1 MGQITQEQ
9 ETVKMPRYTLGLD
22 IGNAP
27 VGAALLGEDK
37 ILGLHVRTFDRAEIG
52 PFGVPLNLIR
62 RESSSTRKRIRRRS
76 HRLAMFRRFFH
87 RLGVIGSPTNEK
99 TPVAGNQ
106 KSILIRESKI
116 YGIKSVL
123 FYVLLILV
131 TPASAESSIEGYW
144 KSIDEQTSK
153 ASGYWKLE
161 VKDNRLLGYLVN
173 YPDMKPDN
181 TCNVCTG
188 KLEEFYEKPIQGT
201 AWINL
206 RKNKDGVWK
215 DGYIIDSGEGKKYK
229 AQLWVEDG
237 NLMMRGYIGFFYRT
251 QTWLRTDQATAEQA
265 TFGD

>member
-1 MGQITQEQ
+1 M
-9 ETVKMPRYTLGLD
+9 L
-22 IGNAP
+22 A
-27 VGAALLGEDK
+27 
-37 ILGLHVRTFDRAEIG
+37 
-52 PFGVPLNLIR
+52 
-62 RESSSTRKRIRRRS
+62 RE
-76 HRLAMFRRFFH
+76 L
-87 RLGVIGSPTNEK
+87 
-99 TPVAGNQ
+99 
-106 KSILIRESKI
+106 KI

-123 FYVLLILV
+123 LYVLLILV

-173 YPDMKPDN
+173 YPDMKPDDI
-181 TCNVCTG
+181 CIVCTG
-188 KLEEFYEKPIQGT
+188 KLKEFYKKPIQGT

>member
-1 MGQITQEQ
+1 MDK
-9 ETVKMPRYTLGLD
+9 KMKHTL
-22 IGNAP
+22 
-27 VGAALLGEDK
+27 
-37 ILGLHVRTFDRAEIG
+37 T
-52 PFGVPLNLIR
+52 
-62 RESSSTRKRIRRRS
+62 S
-76 HRLAMFRRFFH
+76 
-87 RLGVIGSPTNEK
+87 NEK
-99 TPVAGNQ
+99 TSVAANQ
-106 KSILIRESKI
+106 KSMLARELKI

-123 FYVLLILV
+123 LYVLLILV

-153 ASGYWKLE
+153 ASGYWKIE

-173 YPDMKPDN
+173 YPDMNPDN
-181 TCNVCTG
+181 TCIVCTG
-188 KLEEFYEKPIQGT
+188 KLKEFYEKPIKGT

-206 RKNKDGVWK
+206 KKNKDGVWK

>member
-1 MGQITQEQ
+1 MDQITQEQ
-9 ETVKMPRYTLGLD
+9 ETVKMPRYTTGLD
-22 IGNAP
+22 IGNASA
-27 VGAALLGEDK
+27 GAARLGENK
-37 ILGLHVRTFDRAEIG
+37 ILGLHVRTFDRAETAKD
-52 PFGVPLNLIR
+52 GVSLNFIR
-62 RESSSTRKRIRRRS
+62 RESRSTRRRIRRCS
-76 HRLAMFRRFFH
+76 HRDMFRRFFH
-87 RLGVIGSPTNEK
+87 RLGAIGSPTNEK

-123 FYVLLILV
+123 LYVLLILG

-181 TCNVCTG
+181 TCIVCTG
-188 KLEEFYEKPIQGT
+188 KLKEFYEKPIQGT

-229 AQLWVEDG
+229 AQIWVEDG

-251 QTWLRTDQATAEQA
+251 QTWIKTDQATAEQA
-265 TFGD
+265 TFDD

>member
-1 MGQITQEQ
+1 MDQITQEQ
-9 ETVKMPRYTLGLD
+9 ETVKMPRYTTGLD
-22 IGNAP
+22 IGNASA
-27 VGAALLGEDK
+27 GAARLGENK
-37 ILGLHVRTFDRAEIG
+37 ILGLHVRTFDRAETAKD
-52 PFGVPLNLIR
+52 GVSLNFIR
-62 RESSSTRKRIRRRS
+62 RESRSTRRRIRRCS
-76 HRLAMFRRFFH
+76 HRDMFRRFFH
-87 RLGVIGSPTNEK
+87 RLGAIGSPTNEK

-123 FYVLLILV
+123 LYVLLILG
-131 TPASAESSIEGYW
+131 TPASAESLIEGYW

-181 TCNVCTG
+181 TCIVCTG
-188 KLEEFYEKPIQGT
+188 KLKEFYEKPIQGT

-229 AQLWVEDG
+229 AQIWVEDG

-251 QTWLRTDQATAEQA
+251 QTWIKTDQATAEQA
-265 TFGD
+265 TFVD

>member
-1 MGQITQEQ
+1 MDQITQEQ
-9 ETVKMPRYTLGLD
+9 ETVKMPRYTTGLD
-22 IGNAP
+22 IGNASA
-27 VGAALLGEDK
+27 GAARLGENK
-37 ILGLHVRTFDRAEIG
+37 ILGLHVRTFDRAETAKD
-52 PFGVPLNLIR
+52 GVSLNFIR
-62 RESSSTRKRIRRRS
+62 RESRSTRRRIRRCS
-76 HRLAMFRRFFH
+76 HRDMFRRFFH
-87 RLGVIGSPTNEK
+87 RLGAIGSPTNEK

-123 FYVLLILV
+123 LYVLLILG

-181 TCNVCTG
+181 TCIVCTG
-188 KLEEFYEKPIQGT
+188 KLKEFYEKPIQGT

-229 AQLWVEDG
+229 AQIWVEDG
-237 NLMMRGYIGFFYRT
+237 NLMMRGYIGLFYRT
-251 QTWLRTDQATAEQA
+251 QTWIKTDQATAEQA

>member
-1 MGQITQEQ
+1 M
-9 ETVKMPRYTLGLD
+9 
-22 IGNAP
+22 
-27 VGAALLGEDK
+27 
-37 ILGLHVRTFDRAEIG
+37 
-52 PFGVPLNLIR
+52 
-62 RESSSTRKRIRRRS
+62 
-76 HRLAMFRRFFH
+76 
-87 RLGVIGSPTNEK
+87 
-99 TPVAGNQ
+99 
-106 KSILIRESKI
+106 
-116 YGIKSVL
+116 
-123 FYVLLILV
+123 

-181 TCNVCTG
+181 TCIVCTG
-188 KLEEFYEKPIQGT
+188 KLKEFYEKPIQGT

-229 AQLWVEDG
+229 AQIWVEDG

-265 TFGD
+265 TFVD

>member
-1 MGQITQEQ
+1 MDQITQEQ
-9 ETVKMPRYTLGLD
+9 ETVKMPRYTTGLD
-22 IGNAP
+22 IGNASA
-27 VGAALLGEDK
+27 GAARLGENK
-37 ILGLHVRTFDRAEIG
+37 ILGLHVRTFDRAETAKD
-52 PFGVPLNLIR
+52 GVSLNFIR
-62 RESSSTRKRIRRRS
+62 RESRSTRRCS
-76 HRLAMFRRFFH
+76 HRDMFRRFFH
-87 RLGVIGSPTNEK
+87 RLGAIGSPTNEK

-123 FYVLLILV
+123 LYVLLILG

-181 TCNVCTG
+181 TCIVCTG
-188 KLEEFYEKPIQGT
+188 KLKEFYEKPIQGT

-229 AQLWVEDG
+229 AQIWVEDG

-251 QTWLRTDQATAEQA
+251 QTWIKTDQATAEQA
-265 TFGD
+265 TFVD

>member
-1 MGQITQEQ
+1 MDQITQEQ
-9 ETVKMPRYTLGLD
+9 ETVKMPRYTTGLD
-22 IGNAP
+22 IGNASA
-27 VGAALLGEDK
+27 GAARLGENK
-37 ILGLHVRTFDRAEIG
+37 ILGLHVRTFDRAETAKD
-52 PFGVPLNLIR
+52 GVSLNFIR
-62 RESSSTRKRIRRRS
+62 RESRSTRRRIRRCS
-76 HRLAMFRRFFH
+76 HRDMFRRFFH
-87 RLGVIGSPTNEK
+87 RLGAIGSPTNEK

-123 FYVLLILV
+123 LYVLLILG

-181 TCNVCTG
+181 TCIVCTG
-188 KLEEFYEKPIQGT
+188 KLKEFYEKPIQGT

-229 AQLWVEDG
+229 AQIWVEDG

-251 QTWLRTDQATAEQA
+251 QTWIKTDQATAEQA
-265 TFGD
+265 TFVD